1 MTDEQRMPQI
11 CNRQVTKLTAEQIN
25 AAPKKYEYTEEE
37 MQQEYGYML
46 AQQMTRKLL
55 EKGLISDVEFNKIT
69 AKNRETFSPKLAAI
83 MP

>member
-1 MTDEQRMPQI
+1 M
-11 CNRQVTKLTAEQIN
+11 QVTKLTAEQMN
-25 AAPKKYEYTEEE
+25 AAPKRHEYTEKE

-46 AQQMTRKLL
+46 AQQMTKKLL
-55 EKGLISDVEFNKIT
+55 ENGLISDVEFHKIT

>member
-1 MTDEQRMPQI
+1 M
-11 CNRQVTKLTAEQIN
+11 QVTKLTAEQMN
-25 AAPKKYEYTEEE
+25 AATKKHEYTEEE
-37 MQQEYGYML
+37 MQQEYRYML
-46 AQQMTRKLL
+46 AQQMTKKLL

>member
-1 MTDEQRMPQI
+1 M
-11 CNRQVTKLTAEQIN
+11 QVTKLTAEQMN
-25 AAPKKYEYTEEE
+25 AAPKRHEYTEKE

-46 AQQMTRKLL
+46 AQQMTKKLL
-55 EKGLISDVEFNKIT
+55 EKGLISDVEFHKIT

>member
-1 MTDEQRMPQI
+1 M
-11 CNRQVTKLTAEQIN
+11 QVTKLTPEQMN
-25 AAPKKYEYTEEE
+25 AAPKKHEYTEEE

-46 AQQMTRKLL
+46 AQQLTKKLF
-55 EKGLISDVEFNKIT
+55 EKGMISEGELHKIT

>member
-1 MTDEQRMPQI
+1 M
-11 CNRQVTKLTAEQIN
+11 QVTKLTPEQMN
-25 AAPKKYEYTEEE
+25 AAPKKHEYTEEE

-46 AQQMTRKLL
+46 AQQMTKKLL
-55 EKGLISDVEFNKIT
+55 EKGLISDVEFHKIT